1 MKRII
6 LLILALLLIST
17 GVYLYPYVVT
27 FIKTECGPLHVTDP
41 LGMVCPCE
49 YGDLKVQVTPDAQAH
64 VQLQLS
70 NGKGETVYM
79 QVTEEKNANA
89 PVRGLF
95 VCPYVLDAPGR
106 ITAKIND
113 EGYAVFSIKIPQHLF
128 DAAEG
133 YSIYSYGNS
142 SNWRQ
147 DQRREIKPH

>member
-6 LLILALLLIST
+6 LLALALLLIST
-17 GVYLYPYVVT
+17 GVYLYPYVYT

-49 YGDLKVQVTPDAQAH
+49 YGELKVNVTPDAQAH

-70 NGKGETVYM
+70 NGKGETVYIK
-79 QVTEEKNANA
+79 VTEEIQMNK

-95 VCPYVLDAPGR
+95 VLPYVLDAPGR

-113 EGYAVFSIKIPQHLF
+113 AGYAVFSMKIPQHLF

-147 DQRREIKPH
+147 DQRRELFP